1 MIDLSD
7 GLAGDGNHLAAASS
21 VALVIELERVPLGPG
36 VEEAASAV
44 TESAGVF
51 AARGGED
58 YELLVALP
66 GEFAAEQAGELNA
79 ATGIPLTRIGRVEA
93 GEGVRLTLEGKPVQL
108 RGFDHFA

>member
-7 GLAGDGNHLAAASS
+7 GLAGDGHHLAAASG

-36 VEEAASAV
+36 VEEAASTVA
-44 TESAGVF
+44 ESAGVF